1 MSSSPFCEQCGKSIE
16 LVIHAVRDCDF
27 AQLKWKSLLPRNAWN
42 VFFNFHIGEWI
53 HWNIMN
59 KGMLNVD
66 GGEWMDEIFKI
77 EARAIVEGMK
87 LAWLK
92 GFKQVEINYDN
103 AMLID
108 TICNRFASISNIA
121 EVRIIHEWCNK
132 DWKVKF
138 RHVLRGSNKVVDCL
152 VKAAIKK
159 LNQVVLFPV
168 PPQYIIRLLEDDTY
182 DSLYEETTVS
192 IHS

>member
-1 MSSSPFCEQCGKSIE
+1 
-16 LVIHAVRDCDF
+16 
-27 AQLKWKSLLPRNAWN
+27 
-42 VFFNFHIGEWI
+42 
-53 HWNIMN
+53 
-59 KGMLNVD
+59 
-66 GGEWMDEIFKI
+66 MDEIFKI

-138 RHVLRGSNKVVDCL
+138 RHVL
-152 VKAAIKK
+152 
-159 LNQVVLFPV
+159 
-168 PPQYIIRLLEDDTY
+168 
-182 DSLYEETTVS
+182 
-192 IHS
+192 

>member
-1 MSSSPFCEQCGKSIE
+1 
-16 LVIHAVRDCDF
+16 
-27 AQLKWKSLLPRNAWN
+27 
-42 VFFNFHIGEWI
+42 
-53 HWNIMN
+53 
-59 KGMLNVD
+59 
-66 GGEWMDEIFKI
+66 MDEIFRI

-108 TICNRFASISNIA
+108 TICNGFASISNIA

-138 RHVLRGSNKVVDCL
+138 RHVLRGNNKVVNCL

-159 LNQVVLFPV
+159 LNQVVIFPV
-168 PPQYIIRLLEDDTY
+168 PP
-182 DSLYEETTVS
+182 
-192 IHS
+192 